1 MKILIVTAVE
11 AEAKAI
17 PASKNTMVL
26 AGGVGRTNSAAATTA
41 AILEHGP
48 FDAVINAGI
57 AGILPDSDLE
67 IGDILVADACHYM
80 EEGIETPTGFR
91 DLDDMGFPL
100 GDFKGNHVP
109 IDPALLRC
117 CGQGFRTGPI
127 ATVATCAG
135 TDSRAREVVSRT
147 GALAEAMEGASVVH
161 AARLQGIPAIEVRS
175 MSNTTGD
182 QDQQI
187 WDIQAA
193 LAAITDPLRD
203 MVDRLINS
211 GLS

>member
-11 AEAKAI
+11 AEAKALGT
-17 PASKNTMVL
+17 SKNTMVVV
-26 AGGVGRTNSAAATTA
+26 GGVGRTNSAAATTA

-57 AGILPDSDLE
+57 AGILPGSGLE
-67 IGDILVADACHYM
+67 IGDILVADSCIYM

-109 IDPALLRC
+109 VHPALLKW
-117 CGQGFRTGPI
+117 CGHGFRTGPI

-135 TDSRAREVVSRT
+135 TDARAREVVTRT
-147 GALAEAMEGASVVH
+147 AALAEAMEGASVVH
-161 AARLQGIPAIEVRS
+161 AAGLRGIPAIEVRS

-182 QDQQI
+182 QDQQV
-187 WDIQAA
+187 WDIKTA
-193 LAAITDPLRD
+193 LDAIGAPLQD
-203 MVDRLINS
+203 MIERIMNN
-211 GLS
+211 GLA